1 MNLERIGE
9 DSLDLIKKATWF
21 PFHRGH
27 LKNDATSGEMI
38 NSKTYMIKFDGD
50 IAPYVEA
57 LEEGSRPH
65 DILGAFIGKE
75 KAIKMNPPFGVGGR
89 FDGKFHPGSMKHIG
103 FIKDKSVRAIIR
115 NICDKYNGEL
125 K

>member
-9 DSLDLIKKATWF
+9 DAVNLIKRAAWF

-27 LKNDATSGEMI
+27 LRNDATGGEMI
-38 NSKTYMIKFDGD
+38 GSSTYMIKFDGD
-50 IAPYVEA
+50 VAPYIEV

-75 KAIKMNPPFGVGGR
+75 KAMKMTPPFGVGGQ
-89 FDGKFHPGSMKHIG
+89 FDGKFHPGSMKHVG
-103 FIKDKSVRAIIR
+103 FIKDKSVKTIIKF
-115 NICDKYNGEL
+115 ICEECNGVVQ
-125 K
+125 